1 MKHLCRVSTDETS
14 KHIAHLLRRLAAAG
28 AQQLQGI
35 SLEESGHPLRAV
47 AAESLLQEPWMH
59 VLDEP
64 WMLH

>member
-1 MKHLCRVSTDETS
+1 VSTDETS
-14 KHIAHLLRRLAAAG
+14 KHIAHLLCRLAAG

-35 SLEESGHPLRAV
+35 SLEASGHPLRAV
-47 AAESLLQEPWMH
+47 DAESLLQEPWMQ